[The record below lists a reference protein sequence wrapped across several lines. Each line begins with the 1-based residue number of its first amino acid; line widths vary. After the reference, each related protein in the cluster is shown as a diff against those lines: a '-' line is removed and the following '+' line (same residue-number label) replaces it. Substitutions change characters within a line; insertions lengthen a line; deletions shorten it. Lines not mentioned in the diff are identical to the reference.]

1 MTPTG
6 LSAEAVWGVL
16 EPLGWSRED
25 RLGSTY
31 FHPANESAGLI
42 TLHEIADWLDITVW
56 LEVAPDFAPA
66 LAALSRLL
74 GGDA

>member
-1 MTPTG
+1 MTHTG

-16 EPLGWSRED
+16 EPLGWEHKSFTRLHKFANDGLEIDMDEVSGWIHIGSVRANQREQ
-25 RLGSTY
+25 
-31 FHPANESAGLI
+31 A
-42 TLHEIADWLDITVW
+42 
-56 LEVAPDFAPA
+56 APA